1 MTDKRRRRPAV
12 TEPAPITTEAR
23 SRTSLP
29 ASPWER
35 IERAEQHLTDAGGRV
50 RLVGCIATYGCV
62 TPGCRVTALD
72 RAAAMYH
79 AADAGH
85 LVESRW
91 TSVEHFGDAF
101 ASERIITAR
110 GAR

>member
-12 TEPAPITTEAR
+12 TEPAPITTGAR
-23 SRTSLP
+23 SKTSLRVN
-29 ASPWER
+29 PWER
-35 IERAEQHLTDAGGRV
+35 EDRAKQHLTDAGGRV

-85 LVESRW
+85 LVEARF
-91 TSVEHFGDAF
+91 TSVEHFGDPFESDRVAW
-101 ASERIITAR
+101 